1 MIPATERNYYVEI
14 IELLREIRKE
24 LHDLNEDLK

>member
-1 MIPATERNYYVEI
+1 MIPASERNYYAEI
-14 IELLREIRKE
+14 IEILREIRKE